1 MSKSLLQE
9 LDLLVRNEP
18 IIPFDQ
24 GMKRPFFSFNSDIIS
39 FNSDITNKNNNTP
52 IRTIQKDNYSNSLS
66 VQENRILLV
75 DDEPDLATLFRLVLE
90 RSGFSVDV
98 FNDPVLALSNYKTGT
113 YNLLLLD
120 IKMAQMTGFELFQKI
135 RDKDKRV
142 KVCFITAFEDYHNQF
157 QELFP
162 NLKVDCFIKKPIPSN
177 ELVKVVKAK
186 LNC

>member
-1 MSKSLLQE
+1 MSKSLLE
-9 LDLLVRNEP
+9 EFDLLVRNEP

-24 GMKRPFFSFNSDIIS
+24 GMKRPFFS

-113 YNLLLLD
+113 Y
-120 IKMAQMTGFELFQKI
+120 FQKI

-177 ELVKVVKAK
+177 QLVKIVKAK

>member
-1 MSKSLLQE
+1 MSKSLLE
-9 LDLLVRNEP
+9 EFDLLVRNEP
-18 IIPFDQ
+18 IIPFVQ
-24 GMKRPFFSFNSDIIS
+24 GMERPFFSFNSDI
-39 FNSDITNKNNNTP
+39 TNKNNTP

-98 FNDPVLALSNYKTGT
+98 FNDSVLALSNYKIGA

-162 NLKVDCFIKKPIPSN
+162 NLEVDCFIKKPIPSN
-177 ELVKVVKAK
+177 ELVKIVKAK
-186 LNC
+186 LNY

>member
-1 MSKSLLQE
+1 MSKSLLE
-9 LDLLVRNEP
+9 EFDLLVRNEP
-18 IIPFDQ
+18 IIPFVQ
-24 GMKRPFFSFNSDIIS
+24 GMERPFFSFNSDI
-39 FNSDITNKNNNTP
+39 TNKNNTP

-98 FNDPVLALSNYKTGT
+98 FNDPVLALSNYKTGA

-162 NLKVDCFIKKPIPSN
+162 NLEVDCFIKKPIPSN
-177 ELVKVVKAK
+177 ELVKIVKAK
-186 LNC
+186 LNY

>member
-1 MSKSLLQE
+1 MSKSLLGE
-9 LDLLVRNEP
+9 LELLVRNEP
-18 IIPFDQ
+18 MIPFDQ
-24 GMKRPFFSFNSDIIS
+24 GMKRPFFSFNSDI
-39 FNSDITNKNNNTP
+39 TNKKSNTP

-98 FNDPVLALSNYKTGT
+98 FNDPVLALSNYKTGA

-162 NLKVDCFIKKPIPSN
+162 NLEVDCFIKKPIPSN
-177 ELVKVVKAK
+177 ELVKIVKAK

>member
-1 MSKSLLQE
+1 MSKSLLEE
-9 LDLLVRNEP
+9 LDPLVRNEP

-24 GMKRPFFSFNSDIIS
+24 GMKCPFFS

-52 IRTIQKDNYSNSLS
+52 IRTIQKDNYSNSNSLS

-135 RDKDKRV
+135 RDKDKRI

-162 NLKVDCFIKKPIPSN
+162 NLEVDCFIKKPIPSN
-177 ELVKVVKAK
+177 ELVKIVKAK

>member
-1 MSKSLLQE
+1 M
-9 LDLLVRNEP
+9 
-18 IIPFDQ
+18 
-24 GMKRPFFSFNSDIIS
+24 
-39 FNSDITNKNNNTP
+39 
-52 IRTIQKDNYSNSLS
+52 
-66 VQENRILLV
+66 
-75 DDEPDLATLFRLVLE
+75 LE

-98 FNDPVLALSNYKTGT
+98 FNDSVLALSNYKIGA

-162 NLKVDCFIKKPIPSN
+162 NLEVDCFIKKPIPSN
-177 ELVKVVKAK
+177 ELVKIVKDGSK
-186 LNC
+186 FLFKIRRKVSDL